1 MLTYLHFERSL
12 ISSCAWCDT
21 RSFVTLPDNAS
32 HEPAATCMTK
42 LHIQRCHYPVFL
54 LHIGLH
60 SDAQVQSTEHRA
72 RTCSLAL
79 TAHMVDCAGLCVG
92 QRALVQ
98 ARAARLPQRV
108 AARQRS
114 RLNLVAG
121 AGGVLLRGAI
131 LWWLP
136 GHMNCRTRRPAR
148 RRDGRFVLCSGV
160 VTRSRRRHTPV
171 CADTLP
177 NLPASGLPGR
187 LATQRA
193 GMTTWLLWRRPMLSL
208 LRPLQR
214 PRQSRRLAAAE
225 VAWLS

>member
-1 MLTYLHFERSL
+1 VHG
-12 ISSCAWCDT
+12 AVP
-21 RSFVTLPDNAS
+21 RSFVILPDNAS

-42 LHIQRCHYPVFL
+42 LHMQRCHHPVFS

-79 TAHMVDCAGLCVG
+79 TAHMVNCAGLCVG

-98 ARAARLPQRV
+98 ARAARLPQWGP
-108 AARQRS
+108 ARQRGC
-114 RLNLVAG
+114 LNLVAG
-121 AGGVLLRGAI
+121 AGGVLLRAAV
-131 LWWLP
+131 LRWLP
-136 GHMNCRTRRPAR
+136 GHMDCRPRRPAGR
-148 RRDGRFVLCSGV
+148 QDSRFVLCSGV
-160 VTRSRRRHTPV
+160 VTRGRRRHTPV

-187 LATQRA
+187 LATQHA
-193 GMTTWLLWRRPMLSL
+193 GVTTWLLWRRPMLSL

-214 PRQSRRLAAAE
+214 PRRSRRLAAAE
-225 VAWLS
+225 EAWLS